1 MKVDAQQ
8 GLHSACCQVQLA
20 SAYLKTSILALGKA
34 EARIPEK
41 LGSSYLGP
49 ACQLNLSSLNMFRLQ
64 PPGSWQGLALTWL
77 QAWPEYWHKLRWDQ
91 VRPSACAEKNHP
103 VCWQWHTDR
112 KRTFGADSKSSAQPQ
127 ICDLITIKNEY
138 TQYLQQSQD
147 TGVLNDTRFNLHLFQ
162 KSKTGQFSL
171 CVPQAEKFSAAQKI
185 FAWDEFHC
193 NSFTTTSHNWK
204 PV

>member
-1 MKVDAQQ
+1 M
-8 GLHSACCQVQLA
+8 HSKTCILPAARYSWLLL
-20 SAYLKTSILALGKA
+20 YLKTSILALGKA

-41 LGSSYLGP
+41 LRSSYLGP
-49 ACQLNLSSLNMFRLQ
+49 TCQLSLSSQIMFRLQ

-103 VCWQWHTDR
+103 VCWQGHTDR
-112 KRTFGADSKSSAQPQ
+112 KADSKSSAQPQ
-127 ICDLITIKNEY
+127 SCDLITVKNQH

-147 TGVLNDTRFNLHLFQ
+147 TGVLNDMRFNLHLFQ
-162 KSKTGQFSL
+162 KSKTGQISL
-171 CVPQAEKFSAAQKI
+171 CAPKVQKFSAAQKI
-185 FAWDEFHC
+185 FAWDKFHC
-193 NSFTTTSHNWK
+193 NSFTNISHNWK